1 MDLFIGI
8 HKPGRTV
15 GIRATCGIYRK
26 CRCVQHR
33 QPAASR
39 RRKNKEGAWDAL
51 SVVQI
56 AAWHG
61 ELTFALMTSEWI
73 APMPILTH

>member
-1 MDLFIGI
+1 MQTLAPQAAGS
-8 HKPGRTV
+8 
-15 GIRATCGIYRK
+15 
-26 CRCVQHR
+26 
-33 QPAASR
+33 PAASR
-39 RRKNKEGAWDAL
+39 RRKNKEGAWDAP

-73 APMPILTH
+73 APMPIVTH